1 MPPLRAG
8 ARAPALMLAAAGA
21 LLGVWLATKPAPRSA
36 MGVSMSDARGG
47 APTIRRSDDADAV
60 YRESLEPLLDAAAQ
74 RNQRIVDRALARLRE
89 RFDGFRA
96 GAPALAEDMAS
107 WGSRLGVLRRMPSE
121 WWDHATGERSG
132 CALEAPGAPSAVAT
146 YIRGKFEKHVAPA
159 GAVEACIE
167 ETIGQAAD
175 DLQASRNT
183 LWGEID
189 LALKASDAP
198 VRGTRFDARAMEM
211 EASRMAASLASRHA
225 TGTLGAGLAALA
237 VSTAG
242 SIAVEQLT
250 AQVVARIGVSV
261 AAGAA
266 AEAATGAG
274 AAAAGAGTG
283 ATGGAVAG
291 PVGVVV
297 GVGLGLAVGFA
308 IDWWMTDEF
317 KSGLEKQVVAQLDA
331 LEREIVE
338 GTGALP
344 EPGGPRGPEAGLRA
358 ALLEAVEALDKS
370 QRAAALAGVQEAMR

>member
-1 MPPLRAG
+1 
-8 ARAPALMLAAAGA
+8 MLAAAGA

-47 APTIRRSDDADAV
+47 ALMIRPSADADAV
-60 YRESLEPLLDAAAQ
+60 YRESLEPLLDAAAE
-74 RNQRIVDRALARLRE
+74 RNTRIVDRALARLHE
-89 RFDGFRA
+89 CFDGFRA

-107 WGSRLGVLRRMPSE
+107 WGSRLGVLRRMPSD
-121 WWDHATGERSG
+121 WWDYARGAGSG
-132 CALEAPGAPSAVAT
+132 CALEAPGAVAT
-146 YIRGKFEKHVAPA
+146 YIRGKFEKHVAPS

-189 LALKASDAP
+189 LALRASDAP
-198 VRGTRFDARAMEM
+198 VRGARFDARAMEM
-211 EASRMAASLASRHA
+211 EASRMAASLASRHT

-250 AQVVARIGVSV
+250 AQVVARIGVGV

-266 AEAATGAG
+266 AEAVTGAG

-317 KSGLEKQVVAQLDA
+317 KSGLEKQVVARLDA

-344 EPGGPRGPEAGLRA
+344 EPGGPRGAEAGLRL